1 MGFLS
6 VDTLSKL
13 LSYSVA
19 TSLLLSMVYCFGLA
33 IYNVYFHPLAKYPGP
48 FLAKIS
54 PFWPVYGL
62 HKGRWPM
69 IVKGFHDKYG
79 PIVRLMPNE
88 LAFTDPQA
96 WRDIY
101 GHRQGHPQFH
111 KDPIHV
117 GSVQDIPGST
127 TLTMAGDEE
136 HARQRRALSH
146 AFSQKALL
154 EQESIIRSYVDLFVE
169 RLKPFAQT
177 REGVNMCNWFNY
189 TTFDIIG
196 DMAFGEPFGCLR
208 DGKEAAWVGL
218 ITETIKAGAF
228 EQSTRRVFRT
238 GSWLQRRLKEF
249 IPASLRAKR
258 YRHLELSTEKCNKRL
273 DEGLRRDHRDFLY
286 YILRQN
292 EKGSV
297 RKDEII
303 LNSALFIVAGSETTA
318 SLLAGLTMWL
328 MRTPHVYKALCNEI
342 RSSFASADDM
352 TFLRLQEL
360 PYMNACLE
368 EGMRIFPSIPTGL
381 VRTVPAGG
389 DTVAG
394 EWLPGGTTV
403 SVHAWSAT
411 HTARNWSRPESFV
424 PERWLRADG
433 EEETADRLDAS
444 QPFSLGP
451 RGCIGRHLSYMEL
464 RLILGNLLWHF
475 DIERADL
482 DTPGA
487 FDIWNP
493 ANELQHVKAFNT
505 WDKPPLMC
513 RLRPVVR

>member
-1 MGFLS
+1 MGVLSPTFLLF
-6 VDTLSKL
+6 TIE
-13 LSYSVA
+13 YSVIA
-19 TSLLLSMVYCFGLA
+19 RLILVKLAQGTSYLIWRC
-33 IYNVYFHPLAKYPGP
+33 IYNIYFHPLAKYPGP
-48 FLAKIS
+48 LLGKIS
-54 PFWPVYGL
+54 PILPIY
-62 HKGRWPM
+62 M
-69 IVKGFHDKYG
+69 G

-127 TLTMAGDEE
+127 TLTMAGDDER
-136 HARQRRALSH
+136 ARQRRALSH

-154 EQESIIRSYVDLFVE
+154 EQESIIRGYVDLFVE
-169 RLKPFAQT
+169 RLKPFAASG
-177 REGVNMCNWFNY
+177 RDLNMCDWFNF

-208 DGKEAAWVGL
+208 DGKEQAWVKL

-238 GSWLQRRLKEF
+238 GSWLQKKLMLL
-249 IPASLRAKR
+249 IPASLLAKR
-258 YRHLELSTEKCNKRL
+258 YKHLELSKEKCNKRL

-292 EKGSV
+292 EKGAV
-297 RKDEII
+297 RKAEII
-303 LNSALFIVAGSETTA
+303 LNSALFNVAGSETAA

-328 MRTPHVYKALCNEI
+328 MRTPSAYNTLTHEI
-342 RSSFASADDM
+342 RTTFPTAESM
-352 TFLRLQEL
+352 TFTSLQNL
-360 PYMNACLE
+360 TYMNACLE

-381 VRTVPAGG
+381 VRTVPEAG

-394 EWLPGGTTV
+394 EC
-403 SVHAWSAT
+403 AT
-411 HTARNWSRPESFV
+411 HATRNWTRPEEFL
-424 PERWLRADG
+424 PQRWLSQEGFG
-433 EEETADRLDAS
+433 EDRQDAS

-482 DTPGA
+482 DEPGA
-487 FDIWNP
+487 FDIWDPTDN
-493 ANELQHVKAFNT
+493 LKHVRAFNT
-505 WDKPPLMC
+505 WDKPALRC
-513 RLRPVVR
+513 RLKPVQRE